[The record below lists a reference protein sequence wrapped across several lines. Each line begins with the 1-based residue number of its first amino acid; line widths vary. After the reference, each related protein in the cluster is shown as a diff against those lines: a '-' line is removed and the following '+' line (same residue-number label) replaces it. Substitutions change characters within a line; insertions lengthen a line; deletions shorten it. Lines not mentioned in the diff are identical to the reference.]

1 MSTPP
6 PGNNTGLYAV
16 AGATGFIGR
25 RLIARLRSQGHAVRA
40 LVRDSTRAAPLLAP
54 GTELVEVDVETSS
67 AADLAAALEG
77 CEHAYFLVHLM
88 SGENEGYADRERMSA
103 ERFGRAAREAGVA
116 RVSYLGG
123 LGGDSPHLASR
134 AGTAEALMEHGPP
147 LTYFRAAMVVG
158 PGSASY
164 ELLRSIVDRLPVAP
178 SPKWLENRTQPIGI
192 RDVIAYLAAS
202 PEVDEA
208 AGREVQIGGPKALSH
223 REVID
228 ELAEQLGRGGPR
240 WLNVSN
246 RLAPPGAMAA
256 GAASVTKGDREVAA
270 ELALGLQENTVV
282 TDDSGAQLFDI
293 QPESLDRVFQRCLDE
308 AEREAV
314 SSRG

>member
-1 MSTPP
+1 MANPSPVTERR
-6 PGNNTGLYAV
+6 YAV

-25 RLIARLRSQGHAVRA
+25 RLISRLCSQGIQVRA
-40 LVRDSTRAAPLLAP
+40 LVRDESRAASILDP
-54 GTELVEVDVETSS
+54 GAELIEVDVERS
-67 AADLAAALEG
+67 DPDELRAALEG
-77 CEHAYFLVHLM
+77 CRHAYFLVHLM
-88 SGENEGYADRERMSA
+88 SGDNEGYAERERASA
-103 ERFGRAAREAGVA
+103 ERFARAAKEAGVA

-134 AGTAEALMEHGPP
+134 QGTAEALAKHGPP

-178 SPKWLENRTQPIGI
+178 SPKWLENRTQPIGL
-192 RDVIAYLAAS
+192 RDAIAYLAAAPDVEES
-202 PEVDEA
+202 
-208 AGREVQIGGPKALSH
+208 AGREIQIGGPRALSH

-228 ELAEQLGRGGPR
+228 ELAEQLGRSGPR
-240 WLNVSN
+240 WIDVSN

-270 ELALGLQENTVV
+270 ELALGLQEDTIV
-282 TDDSGAQLFDI
+282 TDDSGARLFDI
-293 QPESLDRVFQRCLDE
+293 KPEPLGRVFQRCLAE

-314 SSRG
+314 PSRG